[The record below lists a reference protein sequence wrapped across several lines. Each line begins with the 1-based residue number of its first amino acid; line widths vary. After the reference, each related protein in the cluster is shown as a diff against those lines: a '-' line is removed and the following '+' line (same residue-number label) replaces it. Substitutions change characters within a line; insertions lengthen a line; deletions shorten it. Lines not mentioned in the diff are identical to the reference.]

1 MTCMEVFTVIKDLIV
16 AGAAITAAIV
26 AVKGLDTWRRQL
38 KGHSEYE
45 LSRRILVTLFK
56 YRDAVN
62 GVRHPAMWNSEM
74 PKPSDEEK
82 ESMDAGQIRFYGT
95 SKAYQARW
103 EKVQDER
110 TSLYADLLEAEAIW
124 GDKLNN
130 HFKEVFGL
138 EHELLTQIRLYL
150 EQINPEVPEHSKEAI
165 RKVDKKKRDIMY
177 DKSGEE
183 PDEFKSDLI
192 TAIKKIE
199 VYLKPKLNQEK
210 I

>member
-1 MTCMEVFTVIKDLIV
+1 MEVFTVIKDLIV

-62 GVRHPAMWNSEM
+62 DVRHPAMWNYEI

-124 GDKLNN
+124 GDDLNN
-130 HFKEVFGL
+130 HFKDVFGL
-138 EHELLTQIRLYL
+138 QHELFTNIRLYL
-150 EQINPEVPEHSKEAI
+150 ELINPEVPEHSKEAI
-165 RKVDKKKRDIMY
+165 RKVDENKRDIMY
-177 DKSGEE
+177 DNLGEE

>member
-1 MTCMEVFTVIKDLIV
+1 MEVFTVIKDLIV

>member
-1 MTCMEVFTVIKDLIV
+1 MEVFTVIKDLIV

-62 GVRHPAMWNSEM
+62 DVRHPAMWNYEI
-74 PKPSDEEK
+74 PKPSDEVK

-124 GDKLNN
+124 GDDLNN
-130 HFKEVFGL
+130 HFKDVFGL
-138 EHELLTQIRLYL
+138 QHELFTNIRLYL
-150 EQINPEVPEHSKEAI
+150 ELINPEVPEHSKEAI
-165 RKVDKKKRDIMY
+165 RKVDENKRDIMY
-177 DKSGEE
+177 DNLGEE